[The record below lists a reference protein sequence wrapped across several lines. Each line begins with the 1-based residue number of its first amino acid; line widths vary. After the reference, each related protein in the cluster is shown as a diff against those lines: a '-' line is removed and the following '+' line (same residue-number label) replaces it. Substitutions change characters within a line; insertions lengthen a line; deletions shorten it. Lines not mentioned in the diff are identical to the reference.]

1 MSAEAGAVARE
12 SVLQAD
18 GDPRRWFALPVLLTG
33 AFLPVLDFNVVNLA
47 LPAIRQTLSATSSD
61 LQFVISAYAATYA
74 VFLIT
79 GGRLGDWLGRKRM
92 FMLGV
97 AGFTI
102 ASVLCGT
109 AWSPA
114 ILIAGRSLQGL
125 TATVM
130 APQVLASI
138 RVLFPASEQGKAL
151 GLYGATFGFANIA
164 GQILGGVLVS
174 SHPFGF
180 TWQAIFLVNVPIG
193 LAAFIGSLLFLG
205 DSRADHAHKLDIGG
219 VALLSATLG
228 LLVYPL
234 VEGWEMGWPFWLVAM
249 LVASPVALAAFI
261 RFEKRLMDR
270 GGSPL
275 VDLSLFRERGFAIGV
290 AMALVFYMHAAFYL
304 MFSVYLQGGLHLTPL
319 DAGLRTLPFGI
330 GYFMASFAAAGV
342 MRRLGPRAL
351 TLGFI
356 GQVLGFS
363 VVIFAVAGALQGW
376 LEIGLSVAGL
386 GFGIL
391 TPSVI
396 KAVISGVDQRHAGL
410 ASGIVISTFQIGAAL
425 GVAIVGGVFFSI
437 LGAGQDLAAYA
448 DAFAIALGC
457 NVALL
462 ALGGVLSLWLP
473 DDKRAAARRPG

>member
-1 MSAEAGAVARE
+1 MTAETTIVTDNRILRAA
-12 SVLQAD
+12 

-47 LPAIRQTLSATSSD
+47 LPAIRQNLGATSSD

-102 ASVLCGT
+102 ASVLCGS

-114 ILIAGRSLQGL
+114 ILIAGRILQGL

-138 RVLFPASEQGKAL
+138 RVLFPPSEQGKAL

-164 GQILGGVLVS
+164 GQILGGALVS

-180 TWQAIFLVNVPIG
+180 TWQAIFLINVPIG
-193 LAAFIGSLLFLG
+193 LAALIGSLFFLG
-205 DSRADHAHKLDIGG
+205 DSRADYAQKLDFGG
-219 VALLSATLG
+219 VVLLSATLG

-234 VEGWEMGWPFWLVAM
+234 VQGRETGWPLWLVLM
-249 LVASPVALAAFI
+249 LVASPVALIAFI
-261 RFEKRLMDR
+261 SFERRLIGR

-275 VDLSLFRERGFAIGV
+275 VDLALFRENGFAIGV

-304 MFSVYLQGGLHLTPL
+304 TFSVYLQGGLHLTPF
-319 DAGLRTLPFGI
+319 DAGLRTLPFGV
-330 GYFMASFAAAGV
+330 GYFVASFSAAAV
-342 MRRLGPRAL
+342 MQRLGPRAL
-351 TLGFI
+351 TLGFA

-363 VVIFAVAGALQGW
+363 VVIVAVTGALPGW

-425 GVAIVGGVFFSI
+425 GVAIVGGVFFSV
-437 LGAGQDLAAYA
+437 LGAGQDLAVHAH
-448 DAFAIALGC
+448 AFAIALGC

-473 DDKRAAARRPG
+473 SQKTADH